1 MHNDDN
7 TAIVTRNS
15 TMAFDTSFHFAFRFI
30 LKHLWVGRL
39 RVRFNREGKE
49 KYMILYNLVTSVIA
63 NFIHQSYFISFN

>member
-39 RVRFNREGKE
+39 RVRFNRGRKE
-49 KYMILYNLVTSVIA
+49 KYDII
-63 NFIHQSYFISFN
+63 